1 MKCVLVQ
8 MDISWGDPVANR
20 SMAERMMCEAGGADI
35 YVLPE
40 MFPTGFDI
48 CPKDI
53 AEPARNG
60 ETLQWMCRMAGALD
74 AAVVGSVAIKAAD
87 GRCYNRMYFVKPDG
101 SYCFY
106 DKRHLF
112 TYGGEDREY
121 SRGDREMVVVW
132 RGMRFML
139 QVCYDLR
146 FPVFS
151 RNTIGADKEDGK
163 PECPLYDCCIY
174 VASWPASRRQV
185 WDTLL
190 RARALENQC
199 YVLGVNRIGDDPQ
212 CHYNGGTVAVDAYGK
227 EIAKAQDDEPCTITA
242 ELDMP
247 RLSNFRK
254 KFPVLSDGE
263 RFAKSLLVTLFFVL
277 SWFGSL
283 AAKELNTAS
292 YVRYGES
299 YMGKAW
305 ATLPVTEFARFKKEG
320 NRVGY
325 EAIVFERRRQLA
337 ALVMAEIIERKGR
350 FMPDI
355 INGLEVMM
363 EEPWWGIPAH
373 YGKPV
378 PLYSEQP
385 VDLFNAESASLIA
398 WTGKE
403 LKAELDRFS
412 PELYKKIEREINYRI
427 LTKALGSNDWWKKA
441 GMNWNPWICSNWL
454 TCVMLYEKDASL
466 RQKAVTEIEGCMKA
480 FIDAYPEDGGCDE
493 GTGYWDRAAASL
505 FECFALMSRISRDSL
520 ATVTILDYQKEKVAR
535 MGAYIYKMYIANGYS
550 VCFAD
555 AHENK
560 SVVQLNVLWPFAL
573 YLNDASMKGF
583 ASWVAEDKDF
593 WNEPAALYAKSG
605 NFPTLGRELLL
616 LEHVR
621 ELAAEPAKEPQDEAW
636 LPDLQIATMRAKDL
650 FVAVKGGTNGE
661 SHNHNDVGSF
671 VVYAN
676 GNPLFIDCGVGEYT
690 SKTFSNERYSI
701 WTMQS
706 DYHNL
711 PKINGVSQKD
721 GKQYHAEVLR
731 NSRHSITLD
740 IAKAYPEEAG
750 VRSWKRTIALNKAGV
765 SITEDYELASYKE
778 PSCIMLMTTTMPELS
793 KKGIVSLGRSS
804 ISYNP
809 GVVSVEVED
818 ISALLDPLLRGL
830 WGDRLYRILLKVSS
844 TAPKGKVAY
853 TIRVR

>member
-1 MKCVLVQ
+1 MLFTLIQ
-8 MDISWGDPVANR
+8 MDISWGAPAVNR
-20 SMAERMMCEAGGADI
+20 SVAEKLMLEAAKSDI
-35 YVLPE
+35 YILPE
-40 MFPTGFDI
+40 MFSTGFNI
-48 CPKDI
+48 SPESI
-53 AEPARNG
+53 AEPLQAG
-60 ETLQWMCRMAGALD
+60 ETLQWMCRMARTLD
-74 AAVVGSVAIKAAD
+74 AAIVGSVAVKD
-87 GRCYNRMYFVKPDG
+87 SEGRYCNRLYFVKPDN
-101 SYCFY
+101 SISFY

-112 TYGGEDREY
+112 TYGGENKEY
-121 SRGDREMVVVW
+121 SRGEEAVIVEW
-132 RGMRFML
+132 RGIRFML

-151 RNTIGADKEDGK
+151 RNFICKETEA
-163 PECPLYDCCIY
+163 PEERPAYDCCIY
-174 VASWPASRRQV
+174 VANWPESRRRV
-185 WDTLL
+185 WDTLI

-199 YVLGVNRIGDDPQ
+199 YVLGVNRIGHDPQ
-212 CHYNGGTVAVDAYGK
+212 CYYNGGTIAVDAYGND
-227 EIAKAQDDEPCTITA
+227 ITKAQDDKACTITA
-242 ELDMP
+242 EMDMP
-247 RLSNFRK
+247 HLNNFRR
-254 KFPVLSDGE
+254 KFPVLRDGE
-263 RFAKSLLVTLFFVL
+263 QFMKSLLVTVIVLF
-277 SWFGSL
+277 SL
-283 AAKELNTAS
+283 FNPLIAKDLNTTS
-292 YVRYGES
+292 YINYGET
-299 YMGKAW
+299 YLGKAW
-305 ATLPVTEFARFKKEG
+305 ATLPVTEFARFKKDG

-337 ALVMAEIIERKGR
+337 ALVMAEITERKGR

-378 PLYSEQP
+378 PLYNEQP

-403 LKAELDRFS
+403 LKEELDRFS

-427 LTKALGSNDWWKKA
+427 LTKALGSKDWWKKA

-454 TCVMLYEKDASL
+454 TCVMLYEKDDTL
-466 RQKAVTEIEGCMKA
+466 RQKAVTEIEGCMRA

-505 FECFALMSRISRDSL
+505 FECFCLMSQISRDSL
-520 ATVTILDYQKEKVAR
+520 ATVTVLDYQKEKVAR

-550 VCFAD
+550 VNFAD

-573 YLNDASMKGF
+573 YLDDAAMKGF
-583 ASWVAEDKDF
+583 ASWVADDKQF
-593 WNEPAALYAKSG
+593 WDDPAALYAKSG

-616 LEHVR
+616 LKHVK
-621 ELAAEPAKEPQDEAW
+621 ELAEEQAKEPQTEVW
-636 LPDLQIATMRAKDL
+636 LPNLQIATMRAKDL
-650 FVAVKGGTNGE
+650 FLAVKGGTNGE

-671 VVYAN
+671 IVYSA

-721 GKQYHAEVLR
+721 GKQYHAEVIK

-740 IAKAYPEEAG
+740 IAKAYPQEAD
-750 VRSWKRTIALNKAGV
+750 VKSWKRTVTLKGTDIE
-765 SITEDYELASYKE
+765 ITEDYELLDYKA
-778 PSCIMLMTTTMPELS
+778 PSCIMFMTTTMPELS
-793 KKGIVSLGRSS
+793 KKGIVSVGTSN
-804 ISYNP
+804 IIYNP
-809 GVVSVEVED
+809 NMASVQIED
-818 ISALLDPLLRGL
+818 KSAMLDPLLTEL
-830 WGDRLYRILLKVSS
+830 WGNKLYRIIMTVNS
-844 TAPKGKVAY
+844 TANKGKITY
-853 TIRVR
+853 KITSR